1 MPLFA
6 LRLLG
11 WGKVL
16 GGWIAAVLKWLFS
29 KWYRPVIAGLV
40 IALAWVLLVTV
51 PGVKGERD
59 AERQGR
65 LDAVAAHN
73 QTIANYREA
82 SAAAMAAAQRHKA
95 RVEAQW
101 RDQLEESQRE
111 NIALRADYRSRVSGF
126 VRRQSGTAA
135 ADPGSTDAAG
145 VPGAAPLPAG
155 LVPPPG
161 TAIVPVRDLELAADA
176 FAQLAALISWAEA
189 VGASG
194 QPPEQQRATEG
205 E

>member
-29 KWYRPVIAGLV
+29 EWYRPVIAGLV

-51 PGVKGERD
+51 PGLESERD
-59 AERQGR
+59 SERQGK
-65 LDAVAAHN
+65 LDAMAAHN

-82 SAAAMAAAQRHKA
+82 SAAAMAAAERHKA

-101 RDQLEESQRE
+101 RAQLEESQRE
-111 NIALRADYRSRVSGF
+111 NLALRADYRGRVAGF
-126 VRRQSGTAA
+126 VRRQSGAA
-135 ADPGSTDAAG
+135 ATDPGSADAAG
-145 VPGAAPLPAG
+145 LPGATALPAG

-176 FAQLAALISWAEA
+176 YAQLAALISWAEA
-189 VGASG
+189 VS
-194 QPPEQQRATEG
+194 QPHP
-205 E
+205 